1 MLRNRLSVALCA
13 LLVPALAGADEG
25 YRIVVNPGNPA
36 VAVDRAEMAR
46 LFLKKVPAWPNG
58 TPVAVVDQPRTAPVR
73 ASFSKAVHKMDPD
86 AVAAYWAT
94 QVYSGHDAPPPVKR
108 SDEEVLEFVRQ
119 TPGALGYVS
128 ADASLRGVKVV
139 ALR

>member
-13 LLVPALAGADEG
+13 LLVPTLAGADEA
-25 YRIVVNPGNPA
+25 YRVVVNPLNPA
-36 VAVDRAEMAR
+36 VAMARAELAR
-46 LFLKKVPAWPNG
+46 LFMKKIPAWPNG
-58 TPVAVVDQPRTAPVR
+58 TPVAVVDQQRTAPVR
-73 ASFSKAVHKMDPD
+73 ASFSRDIHKKDVD

-94 QVYSGHDAPPPVKR
+94 LVYSGREVPPPVMR

-139 ALR
+139 TLR

>member
-13 LLVPALAGADEG
+13 LLVSAPAGADEA

-36 VAVDRAEMAR
+36 VTVDRAEMAR
-46 LFLKKVPAWPNG
+46 LFMKKIPAWPNG
-58 TPVAVVDQPRTAPVR
+58 TPVAAVDQPRTAPVR
-73 ASFSKAVHKMDPD
+73 ASFSKDVHKKD
-86 AVAAYWAT
+86 ADSVAAYWAT
-94 QVYSGHDAPPPVKR
+94 QVYSGRDVPPPVKR
-108 SDEEVLEFVRQ
+108 SDDEVLEFVRQ
-119 TPGALGYVS
+119 TPGGVGYVS